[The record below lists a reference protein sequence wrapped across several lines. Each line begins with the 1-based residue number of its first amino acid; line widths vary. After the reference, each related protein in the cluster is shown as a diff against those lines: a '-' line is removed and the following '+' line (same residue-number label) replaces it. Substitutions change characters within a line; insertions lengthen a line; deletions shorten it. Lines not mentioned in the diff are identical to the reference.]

1 MKAELR
7 VVEWRI
13 IRKHTALDEAI
24 IEYVSV
30 LLVDNVPVP
39 TKEPIVVTKRLTSAQ
54 SELLDLILLEEKGQ
68 V

>member
-13 IRKHTALDEAI
+13 IRKHTSLDEAI
-24 IEYVSV
+24 IEYVSA

-39 TKEPIVVTKRLTSAQ
+39 TKEPIVVTRRLTPAQ
-54 SELLDLILLEEKGQ
+54 SELLNLILQEEKGQ